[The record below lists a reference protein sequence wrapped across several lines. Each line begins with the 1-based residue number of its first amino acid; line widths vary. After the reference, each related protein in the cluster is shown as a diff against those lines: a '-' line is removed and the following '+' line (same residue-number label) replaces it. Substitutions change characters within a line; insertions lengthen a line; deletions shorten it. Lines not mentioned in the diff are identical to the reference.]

1 MKDDSL
7 ERRNLLLARHG
18 LAVPKIKYSLKEL
31 SLNNDTSFLSPGKNT
46 ALHLAARMGD
56 KSAVEELLNRN
67 TSLLTEKNIK
77 GNTPLH
83 LAARIGH
90 VDVVEFLICHAEK
103 LDVENGGVYEVISMR
118 NMKDDTPLHEAV
130 RGGHHSVTS
139 LLVKK
144 VVEANHSDLLASRNK
159 AGESPFS
166 MAINVN
172 IVRTILEAEPSCL
185 LHRGPNH
192 ETPLHR
198 AVFRADLGKIA
209 FSLVSFSSALT
220 IRQS

>member
-1 MKDDSL
+1 MKDDIL
-7 ERRNLLLARHG
+7 ERRNLWLARHG

-46 ALHLAARMGD
+46 ALHLAVRMGD

-67 TSLLTEKNIK
+67 PSLLSEKNIK

-118 NMKDDTPLHEAV
+118 NMKDD

-166 MAINVN
+166 MVINVN

-209 FSLVSFSSALT
+209 FSLVSFSPH
-220 IRQS
+220 